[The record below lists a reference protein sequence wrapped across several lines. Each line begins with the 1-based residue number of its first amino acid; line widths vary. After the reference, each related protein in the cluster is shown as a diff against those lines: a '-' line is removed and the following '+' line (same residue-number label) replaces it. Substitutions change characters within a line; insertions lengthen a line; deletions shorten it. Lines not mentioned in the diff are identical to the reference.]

1 MENLISKTEAIELFK
16 VSKSLFDDLIKKHNL
31 YKIKKNKC
39 TYFERDTIINM
50 ASELEYRR
58 QNRITNWKNGQT

>member
-58 QNRITNWKNGQT
+58 QIRITKLENGQT

>member
-1 MENLISKTEAIELFK
+1 MDKLISKTEAIELFK
-16 VSKSLFDDLIKKHNL
+16 VSKWLFDDLIKKHNL

>member
-1 MENLISKTEAIELFK
+1 MDNLISKTEAIELFK

-58 QNRITNWKNGQT
+58 QNRITNWKN